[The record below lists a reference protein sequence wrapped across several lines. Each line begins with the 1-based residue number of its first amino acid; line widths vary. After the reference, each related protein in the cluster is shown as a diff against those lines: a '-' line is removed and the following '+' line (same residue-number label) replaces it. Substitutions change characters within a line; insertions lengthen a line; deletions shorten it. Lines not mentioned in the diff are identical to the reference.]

1 MIKKTVEYVDYN
13 GNERKEDY
21 YFNVSEPEILDGAV
35 DDLSSLIKM
44 IQSGNDPD
52 GKTIIKTFKEL
63 VLKAY
68 GVIGD
73 DGRRFVKSEEL
84 STAFSQTEA
93 YSKIFMGLATDTK
106 EALLFIKGILPADIA
121 KDIVID

>member
-1 MIKKTVEYVDYN
+1 MIKKTVEYLDYN

-21 YFNVSEPEILDGAV
+21 YFNVSEPEILDGVV

>member
-21 YFNVSEPEILDGAV
+21 YFNVSEPEILDGVV

-106 EALLFIKGILPADIA
+106 EALSFIKGILPADIA

>member
-21 YFNVSEPEILDGAV
+21 YFNISEPEILDGV
-35 DDLSSLIKM
+35 IDDLNSLIKM

-93 YSKIFMGLATDTK
+93 YSVIFMGLATDTK
-106 EALLFIKGILPADIA
+106 EALSFIKGILPADIA